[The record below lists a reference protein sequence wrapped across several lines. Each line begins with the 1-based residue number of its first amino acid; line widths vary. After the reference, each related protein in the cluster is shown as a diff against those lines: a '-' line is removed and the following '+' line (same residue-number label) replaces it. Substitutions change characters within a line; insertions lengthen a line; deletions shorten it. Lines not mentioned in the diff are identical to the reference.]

1 MADSL
6 KTRVTREVDKL
17 LEDVLGATE
26 RLSEVSLVIS
36 GDPVFFSSSS
46 SSSSLCV
53 VCSSSGVTVECGA
66 AGAAPVV
73 FIQRYILISDKF
85 GGQHGHRREI

>member
-1 MADSL
+1 MRL
-6 KTRVTREVDKL
+6 
-17 LEDVLGATE
+17 TE
-26 RLSEVSLVIS
+26 RLSEVLSLVIS

-46 SSSSLCV
+46 RSLAVCV

-66 AGAAPVV
+66 ARAAPVV

-85 GGQHGHRREI
+85 GG